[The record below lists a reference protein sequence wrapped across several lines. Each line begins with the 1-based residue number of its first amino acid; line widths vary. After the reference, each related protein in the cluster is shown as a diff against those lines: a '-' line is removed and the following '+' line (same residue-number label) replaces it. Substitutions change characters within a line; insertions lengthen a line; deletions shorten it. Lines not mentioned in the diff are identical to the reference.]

1 MRKQADFHLWS
12 FFTREFTEL
21 FKKEELQMNEKSCAP
36 TCKAEDWASID
47 WNKARAYV
55 KKLQMRIVKAQ
66 QEGQNAAMAVNSLV
80 LRQSLSREASNKQSW

>member
-1 MRKQADFHLWS
+1 
-12 FFTREFTEL
+12 
-21 FKKEELQMNEKSCAP
+21 MNEKSCAP

-66 QEGQNAAMAVNSLV
+66 QEGHYKIGRASC
-80 LRQSLSREASNKQSW
+80 RERV